1 MPSFSAVVALLA
13 AFSPASALTANTTI
27 PITQTVTIDGVEV
40 YSQSSG
46 HASLNQCSS
55 FAKGTV
61 NDETRPKI
69 TVCGSQTKVTVWLL
83 NRCKGYHEYVKE
95 IGTCD
100 SGSASGSCVTA
111 SPATDEWLMT
121 AQSYKIEQCA
131 TGR

>member
-13 AFSPASALTANTTI
+13 AFSPASALAANTTI

-46 HASLNQCSS
+46 HASLNECSS

-61 NDETRPKI
+61 NDEARPKI

-95 IGTCD
+95 IGLCN
-100 SGSASGSCVTA
+100 SGSTGCVTA

-131 TGR
+131 TAR